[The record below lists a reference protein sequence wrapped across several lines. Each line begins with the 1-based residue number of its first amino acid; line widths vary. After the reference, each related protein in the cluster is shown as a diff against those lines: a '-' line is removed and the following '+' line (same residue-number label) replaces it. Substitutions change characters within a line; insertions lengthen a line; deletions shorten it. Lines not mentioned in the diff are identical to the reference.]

1 MKDNAYIYKVE
12 RQALPR
18 IEDRI
23 SFIYIEHA
31 KISREDSALTILQEE
46 GKILLPIAIV
56 SVLLLGPGTDISHRA
71 MELIGEMGTSVV
83 WVGEHGV
90 RQYAHGRTLARSSHL
105 LEKQALLFANQRS
118 RLAVARKMYQMR
130 FTEDDVSNYTMQQL
144 RGKEGARVRAVY
156 REESKRTGVAWYKRE
171 YDPDDFSN
179 ADIVN
184 RALTAAHYCLYGLC
198 ESVIVAIGMSPGLG
212 FVHVGNDRSFVYD
225 FADLY
230 KAELSIPIAFD
241 VASEFGEE
249 DDIGGITRRRM
260 RDAFANNKIIPR
272 MVKDLQYLMDVAAD
286 EEMIAD
292 VLSLWD
298 DKEQLVKSG
307 VNYQ

>member
-1 MKDNAYIYKVE
+1 M
-12 RQALPR
+12 
-18 IEDRI
+18 
-23 SFIYIEHA
+23 H
-31 KISREDSALTILQEE
+31 
-46 GKILLPIAIV
+46 
-56 SVLLLGPGTDISHRA
+56 
-71 MELIGEMGTSVV
+71 
-83 WVGEHGV
+83 
-90 RQYAHGRTLARSSHL
+90 
-105 LEKQALLFANQRS
+105 
-118 RLAVARKMYQMR
+118 
-130 FTEDDVSNYTMQQL
+130 
-144 RGKEGARVRAVY
+144 
-156 REESKRTGVAWYKRE
+156 KRE

-286 EEMIAD
+286 EEMTAD